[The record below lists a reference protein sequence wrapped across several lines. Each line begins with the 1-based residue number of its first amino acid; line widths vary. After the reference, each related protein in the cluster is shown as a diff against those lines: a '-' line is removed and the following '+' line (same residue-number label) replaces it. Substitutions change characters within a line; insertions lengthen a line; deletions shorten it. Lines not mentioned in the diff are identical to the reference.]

1 MDISVHQ
8 FLTIYAWFGL
18 GALLFLLMLI
28 ARFYERL
35 SGKRTYYRYFAV
47 PVVAFT
53 AATVRQA
60 QIDQVAGDAWANL
73 SLFVGGVSLGTLCVH
88 VYRLMTS
95 GR

>member
-1 MDISVHQ
+1 MGISVHQ

-18 GALLFLLMLI
+18 GALLLQLMLI

-35 SGKRTYYRYFAV
+35 SGKRTYYRFFAV
-47 PVVAFT
+47 PVLAFT

-60 QIDQVAGDAWANL
+60 QLDQVAGDAWADL
-73 SLFVGGVSLGTLCVH
+73 GLFVGGVSLGALCIH